1 MKLYGNRKRPD
12 RPERRD
18 AVLEPE
24 QTAAPQEWESELLRD
39 DLDPAE
45 LSALLGLTPKE
56 PAQPEEPKMST
67 RIEPREEHPRAERE
81 AQERLLP
88 MQEKEQPSDEHRL
101 SSKTRAL
108 ILCIS
113 SICVFAATL
122 VMVLL
127 LINNSKEPITIGQP
141 QQPKE
146 LQYVVNVNP
155 PAKVDAPVELV
166 PPAGV
171 NDSTTLNILLLAAD
185 AAGERMDTVIL
196 VNVDTVTREVGM
208 LSIPRDTY
216 ISGNYDIPKLN
227 EVYAAAKG
235 GKRGIEALREKIKE
249 MIGFWPDYYFIID
262 EDVLSLAL
270 DMVNG
275 VDFEVPSKPAYCS
288 LNSGKLPL
296 SGKKAIEL
304 FRFDEDYDD
313 VDPAPTRVQ
322 RDFLAA
328 LFDELL
334 TEQDD
339 ETIEKNAKSLID
351 VADTDLTENDLLYFR
366 YLLQDVGFDPSVS
379 EALEGEEI
387 TVKGESYFE
396 VDPQKACDQLNNG
409 FNPIANKRLTVY
421 QLNFRQK
428 TGSSTDGHYSSFGF
442 PTTKKETT
450 EAPTDETE
458 ETGETG
464 ATDENGETVDSS
476 GETKAPEP
484 TEETPEPTSGSTE
497 PTTPSSTVTPPTEG
511 PDPTTPP
518 SSAATEAPASETN
531 P

>member
-45 LSALLGLTPKE
+45 LSALLGLTPNE
-56 PAQPEEPKMST
+56 QPEEPKMPT
-67 RIEPREEHPRAERE
+67 RTEPQEERPRVERE
-81 AQERLLP
+81 VQERLRP
-88 MQEKEQPSDEHRL
+88 MQEAPSADEHRL

-113 SICVFAATL
+113 SICVFVATL
-122 VMVLL
+122 VMILL
-127 LINNSKEPITIGQP
+127 LINRSKESLTIGQA

-155 PAKVDAPVELV
+155 PAQVDSPTELT

-185 AAGERMDTVIL
+185 ASGERMDTVIL
-196 VNVDTVTREVGM
+196 LNVDTVTREVGM

-227 EVYAAAKG
+227 EVYASAKG
-235 GKRGIEALREKIKE
+235 GERGIEALREKIKE
-249 MIGFWPDYYFIID
+249 MIGFWPDYYFVID
-262 EDVLSLAL
+262 ENVLSLAL
-270 DMVNG
+270 NMVDG
-275 VDFEVPSKPAYCS
+275 VNFEVPSEPAYCS
-288 LNSGKLPL
+288 LSAGKLPK
-296 SGKKAIEL
+296 SEKKAIEL

-328 LFDELL
+328 LFDTLL
-334 TEQDD
+334 TEDD
-339 ETIEKNAKSLID
+339 EETVEKNAKSLID
-351 VADTDLTENDLLYFR
+351 TADTDLTVNDLLYFR
-366 YLLQDVGFDPSVS
+366 YLLQDDGFDPSVS
-379 EALEGEEI
+379 EALEGKEI
-387 TVKGESYFE
+387 TVKGEDYFE
-396 VDPQKACDQLNNG
+396 VDPEDACDQLNNG
-409 FNPIANKRLTVY
+409 FNPFPNKRLTVY

-428 TGSSTDGHYSSFGF
+428 TGSSTDGYYTPYGF
-442 PTTKKETT
+442 PSSTKKETT
-450 EAPTDETE
+450 EETTDETE
-458 ETGETG
+458 ETGET
-464 ATDENGETVDSS
+464 DETGESGDSSDSS
-476 GETKAPEP
+476 GETKDPEP
-484 TEETPEPTSGSTE
+484 TEETPEPTKDSSE
-497 PTTPSSTVTPPTEG
+497 SSTTTPPTEG
-511 PDPTTPP
+511 PDPTPEPTSAP
-518 SSAATEAPASETN
+518 SSETN